1 MRTLL
6 IVIVMVVGLFFAYH
20 ASTLGDGMAAD
31 LIAVA
36 VGVYFW
42 RQARQGGT
50 LAIVGLVSGL
60 IVLGVAAAATRRDAT
75 AANWASTATTV
86 DWATATCH
94 AAISFSHWPS
104 RPEARTNICVSR
116 IYYRYRVGDRDYA
129 GTRVTFND
137 LLLND
142 LDWNW
147 EAKYQDNRHVS
158 VRYDPADPAVA
169 VLEPRT
175 PGRTLL
181 WVVGVWFTLSLGHA
195 FLTNRDEA
203 GHASE

>member
-1 MRTLL
+1 MKRTL
-6 IVIVMVVGLFFAYH
+6 IIVMVTAVGLFLAYQ

-31 LIAVA
+31 LVAIA

-42 RQARQGGT
+42 RQAMQGGS
-50 LAIVGLVSGL
+50 LAVVGLVAGL
-60 IVLGVAAAATRRDAT
+60 IVLGVAAAATRRDAR
-75 AANWASTATTV
+75 AAHWASSATTV
-86 DWATATCH
+86 NWAAATCH
-94 AAISFSHWPS
+94 GAISPHKTGQPEPS
-104 RPEARTNICVSR
+104 MTTCISR
-116 IYYRYRVGDRDYA
+116 IYYGYRVGDRDYA

-142 LDWNW
+142 LEWNW
-147 EAKYQDNRHVS
+147 EAKYEDNRHVN

-195 FLTNRDEA
+195 FVTNRDE
-203 GHASE
+203 GGDASG